1 MFIFPQIY
9 WPSYLTRP
17 WNQVPGMSVSVSCM
31 RESALEQKVGADS
44 FGLSVLGV
52 FWGFFVFPHAM
63 ADTTSRG
70 P

>member
-1 MFIFPQIY
+1 
-9 WPSYLTRP
+9 
-17 WNQVPGMSVSVSCM
+17 MSVSVSCM

-44 FGLSVLGV
+44 FGLSVLGF